1 MKTITETNTTS
12 PTFIQ
17 RIYSWK
23 VLSLIAL
30 FSGIILLL
38 SSLIPFSQT
47 SPLYTGLTVFI
58 FFASLSLM
66 DIKIA
71 LQWKKKDPTLGN
83 QILVFILVLAGIF
96 TFLCFP
102 VLVHWLVFDRREV
115 ILSLI
120 LQQPKPTSPF
130 FENVQDIFCNCFIYF
145 SGFLPIVGIFSIGSI
160 TLMFGF
166 YLFLFILGFQFL
178 LKSNFMPG
186 MKDKEKIS
194 PFKEFLHKLLKSL
207 SLIFYS
213 VLSLKVICLSL
224 IKLIVSALV
233 IIPIEFYQ
241 CWHWTILYLIFAIKY
256 LKFINAINF

>member
-17 RIYSWK
+17 
-23 VLSLIAL
+23 
-30 FSGIILLL
+30 SGIILLL

-102 VLVHWLVFDRREV
+102 VLVHWFVFDRREV

-186 MKDKEKIS
+186 MKEKETI
-194 PFKEFLHKLLKSL
+194 PLFKEFLYKLFKSL

-213 VLSLKVICLSL
+213 VLSLG
-224 IKLIVSALV
+224 
-233 IIPIEFYQ
+233 IIFIFLKDFIPSVLNSIPLEFYRP
-241 CWHWTILYLIFAIKY
+241 WEWTIHELF
-256 LKFINAINF
+256 F

>member
-12 PTFIQ
+12 PTFIR

-23 VLSLIAL
+23 VLSFIAL

-186 MKDKEKIS
+186 MKEKETI
-194 PFKEFLHKLLKSL
+194 PLFKEFLYKLFKSL

-213 VLSLKVICLSL
+213 VLSLG
-224 IKLIVSALV
+224 
-233 IIPIEFYQ
+233 IIFIFLKDFIPSVLNSIPLEFYRP
-241 CWHWTILYLIFAIKY
+241 WEWTIHELF
-256 LKFINAINF
+256 F

>member
-83 QILVFILVLAGIF
+83 QIMVFILVLAGIF

-186 MKDKEKIS
+186 MKEKETI
-194 PFKEFLHKLLKSL
+194 PLFKEFLHKLFKSL

-213 VLSLKVICLSL
+213 VLSLG
-224 IKLIVSALV
+224 
-233 IIPIEFYQ
+233 IIFIFLKDFIPSVLNSIPLEFYRP
-241 CWHWTILYLIFAIKY
+241 WEWTIHELF
-256 LKFINAINF
+256 F

>member
-71 LQWKKKDPTLGN
+71 LQWKKKDPALGN

-96 TFLCFP
+96 TFFYFSL
-102 VLVHWLVFDRREV
+102 DSEED
-115 ILSLI
+115 ILLESQDSSITPFYKITRNILINSL
-120 LQQPKPTSPF
+120 
-130 FENVQDIFCNCFIYF
+130 IYF
-145 SGFLPIVGIFSIGSI
+145 SDYLPMDAILSIGSV
-160 TLMFGF
+160 TLMLGF
-166 YLFLFILGFQFL
+166 YLFLV
-178 LKSNFMPG
+178 N
-186 MKDKEKIS
+186 
-194 PFKEFLHKLLKSL
+194 
-207 SLIFYS
+207 
-213 VLSLKVICLSL
+213 
-224 IKLIVSALV
+224 
-233 IIPIEFYQ
+233 
-241 CWHWTILYLIFAIKY
+241 
-256 LKFINAINF
+256 

>member
-12 PTFIQ
+12 PTFIR

-23 VLSLIAL
+23 VLSFIAL

-71 LQWKKKDPTLGN
+71 LQWKKKDPALGN

-96 TFLCFP
+96 TFFCFP

-194 PFKEFLHKLLKSL
+194 PFKEFLHKLFKSL

-213 VLSLKVICLSL
+213 VLSLG
-224 IKLIVSALV
+224 
-233 IIPIEFYQ
+233 IIFIFLKDFIPSVLNSIPLEFYRP
-241 CWHWTILYLIFAIKY
+241 WEWTIHELF
-256 LKFINAINF
+256 F

>member
-83 QILVFILVLAGIF
+83 QIMVFILVLAGIF
-96 TFLCFP
+96 TFFYFSL
-102 VLVHWLVFDRREV
+102 DSEED
-115 ILSLI
+115 ILLESQDSSITPFYKITRNTLINSL
-120 LQQPKPTSPF
+120 
-130 FENVQDIFCNCFIYF
+130 IYF
-145 SGFLPIVGIFSIGSI
+145 SDYLPMDAILSIGSV
-160 TLMFGF
+160 TLMLGF

>member
-12 PTFIQ
+12 PTFIR

-23 VLSLIAL
+23 VLSFIAL

-83 QILVFILVLAGIF
+83 QIMVFILVLAGIF

-160 TLMFGF
+160 TLMFGI
-166 YLFLFILGFQFL
+166 YLFLYILGFQFL

-186 MKDKEKIS
+186 MKEKETI
-194 PFKEFLHKLLKSL
+194 PLFKEFLYKLFKSL

-213 VLSLKVICLSL
+213 VLSLG
-224 IKLIVSALV
+224 
-233 IIPIEFYQ
+233 IIFIFLKDFIPSVLNSIPLEFYRP
-241 CWHWTILYLIFAIKY
+241 WEWTIHELF
-256 LKFINAINF
+256 F